1 MTNNTFPVTENIIK
15 GQFEPEDFPQFLD
28 SDDIDK
34 TKERYVFFPGDL
46 ITPRRKQETREM
58 QAIGIAIDGRPFRV
72 TVNGGEDYQHRCLVR
87 TKGIVPRAFITP
99 LEIGANWV
107 PPELVPAGADTFA
120 PMQNDDFTVRG
131 GVAVGTKS
139 KYLVGEKYF
148 PGHAIA
154 WMLSFARNNG
164 GFSRGLV
171 EINQLFGQSFKDG
184 APMELQRLYFPNY
197 PILPVRLSELQSDIQ
212 DVMKAQQ
219 GTVREIGQLFLH
231 ACDEFRI
238 WGTNF
243 VAVEHGQ
250 IKIGTHASGHV
261 YEYSDTA
268 QLLMEQLEITRQD
281 QQFQTVARMQE
292 EQARASTLM
301 MQALT
306 EKDSTDEDMKR
317 MFMASIENQN
327 KIMQMLATALTPAA
341 AKEET
346 RLEPPKPSAPKLSKS

>member
-1 MTNNTFPVTENIIK
+1 MINTTFPVTENMVK
-15 GQFEPEDFPQFLD
+15 GQHEPEEFPIFLD

-46 ITPRRKQETREM
+46 ISPRRKQETREM
-58 QAIGIAIDGRPFRV
+58 EAIGIAIDGRPFRV
-72 TVNGGEDYQHRCLVR
+72 TVNGGDDYQHRCLVR
-87 TKGIVPRAFITP
+87 TKGIVPRAFLTP

-148 PGHAIA
+148 PGHAIT

-171 EINQLFGQSFKDG
+171 EVNQLFGQPFKDG
-184 APMELQRLYFPNY
+184 AATELQRLYFPNY
-197 PILPVRLSELQSDIQ
+197 PTLPVKLSELQRGIEGIA
-212 DVMKAQQ
+212 KAQQ
-219 GTVREIGQLFLH
+219 GAVREIGQLFLH

-243 VAVEHGQ
+243 VAIEHGQ
-250 IKIGTHASGHV
+250 IKIGTHTSGHV

-292 EQARASTLM
+292 EQARAATLM
-301 MQALT
+301 MEALT
-306 EKDSTDEDMKR
+306 AKDSTDEDMKR
-317 MFMASIENQN
+317 MLMASIENQN
-327 KIMQMLATALTPAA
+327 QIMALLAKNLTPAA
-341 AKEET
+341 AKEE
-346 RLEPPKPSAPKLSKS
+346 PKPEAPKPNVPKLPKN